1 MRWLTD
7 LPIRIKLIIIIV
19 LTCMTSLLL
28 AGTSM
33 VVYDYYDYKSQLET
47 SLSTQ
52 AEILSS
58 GVVAS
63 LEFEDAAAAQEY
75 LKPLA
80 ASQTITAGAV
90 YKANGKLFVSYT
102 RPGSEPPPAFAIV
115 QGQREIKDTL
125 IISSP
130 VMQGERMVG
139 SVYLR
144 TYIEPLLTRMA
155 RYVGLFLLAM
165 LVSLLFTL
173 PIALRL
179 HYLIANPTYARSL
192 IEASLDPFI
201 TINPQ
206 GEITDV
212 NQATINATGLSRER
226 LIGTDFSNYF
236 TDPAMARE
244 SYQQVFSE
252 GSLTDYPLTIRH
264 VDGRL
269 IDVLYNASVY
279 KDEKGRVLGV
289 FAAARDVTAQKLAEQ
304 EINRRT
310 AELQVANQELEAF
323 SYSVSHDL
331 RAPLRAIDGFSLAL
345 MEDCADR
352 LDETGKDYLNR
363 VRAATQRMGHLI
375 DDMLELSRIARMEM
389 RHEAVDLSGLA
400 VEVLEELQ
408 KGDRQRKVAWQ
419 VEPGMTV
426 MGDARLLRVVLTNLL
441 GNAWKY
447 TGRQPEPRIEF
458 GSRTNAS
465 GAIEYFIRDNG
476 AGFDMAYASKLFGPF
491 QRLHTMSEFPGT
503 GVGLAIVQRI
513 IHRHGGEVHGEGVP
527 DQGAIFYFSLP
538 ERIKEGAVP

>member
-7 LPIRIKLIIIIV
+7 LPIRAKLTIIIA
-19 LTCMTSLLL
+19 LTCMMSLLL
-28 AGTSM
+28 AGTSI
-33 VVYDYYDYKSQLET
+33 VVYDYFAYKNQLET
-47 SLSTQ
+47 GLTAQ
-52 AEILSS
+52 AELLSS

-63 LEFEDAAAAQEY
+63 LEFEDAAAAKEY
-75 LKPLA
+75 LAPLA
-80 ASQTITAGAV
+80 TSKTISAGAV
-90 YKANGKLFVSYT
+90 YKANGALFVSYT
-102 RPGSEPPPAFAIV
+102 HPGSEPPPPTAIPH
-115 QGQREIKDTL
+115 GQREIQDRL
-125 IISSP
+125 SISLP
-130 VMQGERMVG
+130 VMQGERVVG

-144 TYIEPLLTRMA
+144 TDIEPLLSRMA
-155 RYVGLFLLAM
+155 RYIGLFLLAM
-165 LVSLLFTL
+165 LVSLLLTL

-179 HYLIANPTYARSL
+179 HYLIANPVYARSL

-212 NQATINATGLSRER
+212 NQATVKATGLAREN

-244 SYQQVFSE
+244 SYQQVFSQ
-252 GSLTDYPLTIRH
+252 GSMTDYPLTMRH
-264 VDGRL
+264 ADGRL

-289 FAAARDVTAQKLAEQ
+289 FAAARDITAQKLAEQ

-310 AELQVANQELEAF
+310 AELQAANHELEAF

-345 MEDCADR
+345 MEDYAGR

-363 VRAATQRMGHLI
+363 VRAATQRMGQLI

-389 RHEAVDLSGLA
+389 RHAPVNISELA

-408 KGDRQRKVAWQ
+408 KGDPKRKVEWQ
-419 VEPGMTV
+419 VQPDMSVTA
-426 MGDARLLRVVLTNLL
+426 DARLLRIVLTNLL

-447 TGRQPEPRIEF
+447 TGRQPKPCIEF
-458 GSRTNAS
+458 GSRTNAN
-465 GAIEYFIRDNG
+465 GVTEYFIRDNG
-476 AGFDMAYASKLFGPF
+476 AGFDMTYADKLFGPF
-491 QRLHTMSEFPGT
+491 QRLHAMAEFPGT

-527 DQGAIFYFSLP
+527 GQGATFYFSLP
-538 ERIKEGAVP
+538 EQIKEGAMP

>member
-7 LPIRIKLIIIIV
+7 LPIRTKLIIIIV

-33 VVYDYYDYKSQLET
+33 VVYDYYAYKNQLET
-47 SLSTQ
+47 TLATQ
-52 AEILSS
+52 AELVSS

-75 LKPLA
+75 LDPLA
-80 ASQTITAGAV
+80 ASQRITVGAV
-90 YKANGKLFVSYT
+90 YKANGELFASYT
-102 RPGSEPPPAFAIV
+102 RAGSRPPPSAIPPGQHE
-115 QGQREIKDTL
+115 QGNMF

-130 VMQGERMVG
+130 VKQGERMVG
-139 SVYLR
+139 SVYLQAN
-144 TYIEPLLTRMA
+144 IEPLLTRMA
-155 RYVGLFLLAM
+155 RYIGLFLLAM
-165 LVSLLFTL
+165 LVSLLLTL

-179 HYLIANPTYARSL
+179 HYFMANPVYARSL

-212 NQATINATGLSRER
+212 NQATVNATGLSRER

-236 TDPAMARE
+236 TDTEKARE

-252 GSLTDYPLTIRH
+252 GSLVDYPLTIRH
-264 VDGRL
+264 MDGRL
-269 IDVLYNASVY
+269 IDVLYNASLY

-363 VRAATQRMGHLI
+363 VRAATQRMGQLI
-375 DDMLELSRIARMEM
+375 DDMLELSRIIRMEM
-389 RHEAVDLSGLA
+389 RHETVNLSNIG
-400 VEVLEELQ
+400 VEVLEDLQ
-408 KGDRQRKVAWQ
+408 RGDPNRRVEWR
-419 VEPGMTV
+419 VEPDMSV
-426 MGDARLLRVVLTNLL
+426 MGDARLLRIVLTNLL

-458 GSRTNAS
+458 GSRTNAN
-465 GAIEYFIRDNG
+465 GATEYFIRDNG

-491 QRLHTMSEFPGT
+491 QRLHTVSEFPGT

-527 DQGAIFYFSLP
+527 GQGATFYFSFP
-538 ERIKEGAVP
+538 E